1 MSCFMFDFFDSS
13 ADLVMLG
20 GADSAQL
27 VLDAYAVNDWSALQ
41 NPAKLLVFSVGTR
54 LLSFLKSQVLTLSS
68 PLLLLN
74 R

>member
-41 NPAKLLVFSVGTR
+41 NPAKLLVFSVTH

-68 PLLLLN
+68 PLSLLN